1 LVRALL
7 VYQLH
12 IYNNIRKIFKVEQ
25 KHMASLSE
33 SPTYN
38 LKVVV
43 NETGIKPD
51 TLRAWE
57 RRYGL
62 PSPNRTGG
70 GHRLYSEKD
79 IAIIKW
85 LMARQDEGLSI
96 SRAVKL
102 WQSLEAEGESPLFVP
117 EYQEMPLPM
126 MDTAVFTTTQID
138 DIRSAWINACLR
150 FDEASAER
158 ILTQAF
164 ALYQP
169 ETVLTLLLQRALSEI
184 GDMWFQDKVTVQQEH
199 FASALAMRRLNTL
212 LAASPAPTRSGR
224 VLIGCPPH
232 EDHTFA
238 PLTLTIML
246 RYRGWDLVYLGANVP
261 LGRFVSTVESVKPNL
276 IILTAQQLYTAAKL
290 FEVAKNVA
298 AEKNVML
305 AFGGRIFNTVPR
317 LRQRI
322 PGYFLGESM
331 EEATQ
336 TVDRLLSF
344 GMVPPTIKRV
354 PDFYLKALEI
364 FRDKQSFIEGHA
376 WSLLRADGMSYE
388 HYTNANLHL
397 SRDIY
402 AALTFGDIEFLS
414 AEIAWAEKLLLN
426 YSMPVEVMRQYL
438 LAYHTAAQ
446 EHLHGPAELV
456 VDWLSEVA
464 KNPVLAEAV

>member
-1 LVRALL
+1 MTS
-7 VYQLH
+7 
-12 IYNNIRKIFKVEQ
+12 YNEN
-25 KHMASLSE
+25 
-33 SPTYN
+33 PTYN
-38 LKVVV
+38 LRVVV
-43 NETGIKPD
+43 NETDIKPD

-62 PSPNRTGG
+62 PAPDRTSG

-85 LMARQDEGLSI
+85 LMARQEEGLSI

-102 WQSLEAEGESPLFVP
+102 WRSLEAEGKSPLLVP
-117 EYQEMPLPM
+117 EYQEMRQPSR
-126 MDTAVFTTTQID
+126 DTAVLTSNKID
-138 DIRSAWINACLR
+138 DMRAAWIDACLK
-150 FDEASAER
+150 FDEPTAER

-169 ETVLTLLLQRALSEI
+169 ETVLTQLLQKALATI
-184 GDMWFQDKVTVQQEH
+184 GELWFKDEASVQQEH

-212 LAASPAPTRSGR
+212 LAASPAPTRQGR

-246 RYRGWDLVYLGANVP
+246 RYRGWSVIYLGANVP
-261 LGRFVSTVESVKPNL
+261 QSRFISTVESIKPDL
-276 IILTAQQLYTAAKL
+276 IILTAQQLFTAAKL

-298 AEKNVML
+298 DENNVML
-305 AFGGRIFNTVPR
+305 AFGGRVFNSVPR

-322 PGYFLGESM
+322 PGYFLGDTM
-331 EEATQ
+331 DNAAQ
-336 TVDRLLSF
+336 TVDRLLTF
-344 GMVPPTIKRV
+344 GMQAPTIKRV
-354 PDFYLKALEI
+354 PEFYQRALET
-364 FRDKQSFIEGHA
+364 FREKQAFIEGRA
-376 WSLLRADGMSYE
+376 WSLLKAEGISYE

-426 YSMPVEVMRQYL
+426 YSMPPETLRNYL
-438 LAYHTAAQ
+438 QAYHLAAA
-446 EHLHGPAELV
+446 EFLEGPAELV
-456 VDWLSEVA
+456 VDWLFEVS
-464 KNPVLAEAV
+464 KNPALISTAA

>member
-1 LVRALL
+1 
-7 VYQLH
+7 
-12 IYNNIRKIFKVEQ
+12 
-25 KHMASLSE
+25 MTSPSE
-33 SPTYN
+33 NPAYN

-62 PSPNRTGG
+62 PDPNRTPG
-70 GHRLYSEKD
+70 GHRLYSDKD

-85 LMARQDEGLSI
+85 LLARQDEGLSI

-102 WQSLEAEGESPLFVP
+102 WLALEADGESPLLVP
-117 EYQEMPLPM
+117 EYQEMPVPRRE
-126 MDTAVFTTTQID
+126 TAVAASSKID
-138 DIRSAWINACLR
+138 DMRTAWIEACLK
-150 FDEASAER
+150 FDEPSAER

-169 ETVLTLLLQRALSEI
+169 EMVLTQLLQRALSGI
-184 GDMWFQDKVTVQQEH
+184 GDMWFRDEVSVQQEH
-199 FASALAMRRLNTL
+199 FSSALAMRRLNTL
-212 LAASPAPTRSGR
+212 LAAAPAPTRHGR

-238 PLTLTIML
+238 PLTLTLML
-246 RYRGWDLVYLGANVP
+246 RYRGWELIYLGANVP
-261 LGRFVSTVESVKPNL
+261 HSRFVSTVESIKPDL
-276 IILTAQQLYTAAKL
+276 IIMTAQQLFTAAKL
-290 FEVAKNVA
+290 FEVAKTVA
-298 AEKNVML
+298 AENDVML

-322 PGYFLGESM
+322 PGFFLGETM
-331 EEATQ
+331 DDATE
-336 TVDRLLSF
+336 TVNRLLTF
-344 GMVPPTIKRV
+344 GLPAPNIKHV
-354 PDFYLKALEI
+354 PDFYLRALTAFRENQAVIESRAWQLLKAAGI
-364 FRDKQSFIEGHA
+364 
-376 WSLLRADGMSYE
+376 SYE

-426 YSMPVEVMRQYL
+426 YSMPTETLRNYL
-438 LAYHTAAQ
+438 QAYYLAAK
-446 EHLHGPAELV
+446 EHLEGPAELV
-456 VDWLSEVA
+456 VDWLVEVSSNPALVSESA
-464 KNPVLAEAV
+464 

>member
-1 LVRALL
+1 
-7 VYQLH
+7 
-12 IYNNIRKIFKVEQ
+12 
-25 KHMASLSE
+25 MATLNE
-33 SPTYN
+33 IPTYN

-62 PSPNRTGG
+62 PSPNRTSG
-70 GHRLYSEKD
+70 GHRLYSDKD
-79 IAIIKW
+79 IAVIKW
-85 LMARQDEGLSI
+85 LLARQDEGLSI

-102 WQSLEAEGESPLFVP
+102 WQSLEAEGEVPLFVP
-117 EYQEMPLPM
+117 EYQEMTTAKWE
-126 MDTAVFTTTQID
+126 TAVPATNQID
-138 DIRSAWINACLR
+138 DIRTAWIEACLR
-150 FDEASAER
+150 FDEPSAER

-169 ETVLTLLLQRALSEI
+169 ETVLTRLLQRALAEI
-184 GDMWFQDKVTVQQEH
+184 GERWFQDKVTVQQEH

-212 LAASPAPTRSGR
+212 LAASPASTRSGR

-246 RYRGWDLVYLGANVP
+246 RYRGWELIYLGANVP
-261 LGRFVSTVESVKPNL
+261 LGRFVSTVESIKPNL
-276 IILTAQQLYTAAKL
+276 IILTAQQLYTAAML

-322 PGYFLGESM
+322 PGYFLGETL

-336 TVDRLLSF
+336 TVNRLLSF
-344 GMVPPTIKRV
+344 GMVPPAIKPV
-354 PDFYLKALEI
+354 PDFYLKAAEV
-364 FRDKQSFIEGHA
+364 FRDQQALIEGHA
-376 WSLLRADGMSYE
+376 WSLLKANGMSYE

-426 YSMPVEVMRQYL
+426 YSMPVVALRQYL
-438 LAYHTAAQ
+438 QAYHTAAQ
-446 EHLHGPAELV
+446 EYLHGPAELV
-456 VDWLSEVA
+456 VDWLAGVA
-464 KNPVLAEAV
+464 QNPVLVESA

>member
-1 LVRALL
+1 
-7 VYQLH
+7 
-12 IYNNIRKIFKVEQ
+12 
-25 KHMASLSE
+25 MASLSE

-62 PSPNRTGG
+62 PTPDRTGG
-70 GHRLYSEKD
+70 GHRLYSDRD
-79 IAIIKW
+79 IATIKW
-85 LMARQDEGLSI
+85 LMARQEEGLSI

-102 WQSLEAEGESPLFVP
+102 WRSLEAEGEFPLLVP
-117 EYQEMPLPM
+117 EYQELPTPVM
-126 MDTAVFTTTQID
+126 ATAVPHSNQID
-138 DIRSAWINACLR
+138 DIRAAWIDACLR
-150 FDEASAER
+150 FDEGSAER

-169 ETVLTLLLQRALSEI
+169 ETVLTKLLQRALSEI
-184 GDMWFQDKVTVQQEH
+184 GDLWFQDKVTVQQEH

-212 LAASPAPTRSGR
+212 LAAAPAPTRSGR

-238 PLTLTIML
+238 SLTLTIML
-246 RYRGWDLVYLGANVP
+246 RYRGWELIYLGANVP
-261 LGRFVSTVESVKPNL
+261 LGRFVSTVESIKPNL
-276 IILTAQQLYTAAKL
+276 IILTAQQLFTAAKL

-322 PGYFLGESM
+322 PGYFLGETM
-331 EEATQ
+331 EDATQ

-344 GMVPPTIKRV
+344 GMAPPTIKRV

-364 FRDKQSFIEGHA
+364 FRDRQALIEGSA
-376 WSLLRADGMSYE
+376 WGMLKANGMSYE

-426 YSMPVEVMRQYL
+426 YSMPVEAMRQYL
-438 LAYHTAAQ
+438 QAYHQAAQ
-446 EHLHGPAELV
+446 ENLTGPAEIV
-456 VDWLSEVA
+456 VDWLAEVA
-464 KNPVLAEAV
+464 QNPALTELA

>member
-1 LVRALL
+1 
-7 VYQLH
+7 
-12 IYNNIRKIFKVEQ
+12 
-25 KHMASLSE
+25 MASLSE

-62 PSPNRTGG
+62 PNPDRTGG
-70 GHRLYSEKD
+70 GHRLYSDKD

-102 WQSLEAEGESPLFVP
+102 WHSLEAAGESPLLVP
-117 EYQEMPLPM
+117 EYQELPTQVM
-126 MDTAVFTTTQID
+126 ATAVPHSNQID
-138 DIRSAWINACLR
+138 DIRAAWIEACLR

-169 ETVLTLLLQRALSEI
+169 ETVLTKLLQRALSEI
-184 GDMWFQDKVTVQQEH
+184 GDLWFHDKVTVQQEH

-212 LAASPAPTRSGR
+212 LAAAPAPTRPGR

-238 PLTLTIML
+238 SLTLTIML
-246 RYRGWDLVYLGANVP
+246 RYRGWELIYLGANVP
-261 LGRFVSTVESVKPNL
+261 LGRFVATVESIKPNL

-317 LRQRI
+317 LRQRV
-322 PGYFLGESM
+322 PGYFLGETM
-331 EEATQ
+331 EDATQ

-344 GMVPPTIKRV
+344 GMSPPTIKRV

-364 FRDKQSFIEGHA
+364 FRDRQAIIEGAA
-376 WSLLRADGMSYE
+376 WSLLKADGMSYE

-426 YSMPVEVMRQYL
+426 YSMPVEAMRQYL
-438 LAYHTAAQ
+438 QAYHRAAQ
-446 EHLHGPAELV
+446 EHLTGPAEIV
-456 VDWLSEVA
+456 VDWLAEVA
-464 KNPVLAEAV
+464 QNPALAELA

>member
-1 LVRALL
+1 
-7 VYQLH
+7 
-12 IYNNIRKIFKVEQ
+12 
-25 KHMASLSE
+25 MASLSE

-62 PSPNRTGG
+62 PNPDRTGG
-70 GHRLYSEKD
+70 GHRLYSDKD
-79 IAIIKW
+79 IATIKW
-85 LMARQDEGLSI
+85 LMARQEEGLSI

-102 WQSLEAEGESPLFVP
+102 WQSLEAEGESPLLIP
-117 EYQEMPLPM
+117 EYQEMPAPLLE
-126 MDTAVFTTTQID
+126 TAVSHSNQID
-138 DIRSAWINACLR
+138 DIRTAWIDACLR

-169 ETVLTLLLQRALSEI
+169 ETVLIKLLQRALSEI
-184 GDMWFQDKVTVQQEH
+184 GDLWFQDKVSVQQEH

-212 LAASPAPTRSGR
+212 LAAAPAPTRSGR
-224 VLIGCPPH
+224 ILIGCPPH

-238 PLTLTIML
+238 SLTLTIML
-246 RYRGWDLVYLGANVP
+246 RYRGWELIYLGANVP
-261 LGRFVSTVESVKPNL
+261 LSRFIATVESIKPNL
-276 IILTAQQLYTAAKL
+276 IILTAQQLFTAAKL
-290 FEVAKNVA
+290 FEVARNVA
-298 AEKNVML
+298 AEKSVML

-322 PGYFLGESM
+322 PGYFLGETM
-331 EEATQ
+331 EDATQ

-344 GMVPPTIKRV
+344 GMTSPTIKLV
-354 PDFYLKALEI
+354 PDFYLKALEL
-364 FRDKQSFIEGHA
+364 FRETQALIEGSA
-376 WSLLRADGMSYE
+376 WRLLKVEGMSYE
-388 HYTNANLHL
+388 QFTNANLHL

-426 YSMPVEVMRQYL
+426 YSMPIDAMRHYL
-438 LAYHTAAQ
+438 QGYHQAAQ
-446 EHLHGPAELV
+446 EHLTGPAEIV
-456 VDWLSEVA
+456 VDWLAEVA
-464 KNPVLAEAV
+464 QNPALSELA

>member
-1 LVRALL
+1 
-7 VYQLH
+7 
-12 IYNNIRKIFKVEQ
+12 
-25 KHMASLSE
+25 MASISE
-33 SPTYN
+33 NPAYN

-43 NETGIKPD
+43 NDTGIKPD

-62 PSPNRTGG
+62 PNPNRTAG
-70 GHRLYSEKD
+70 GHRLYSDKD
-79 IAIIKW
+79 IAVIKW
-85 LMARQDEGLSI
+85 LMSRQEEGLSI

-102 WQSLEAEGESPLFVP
+102 WHNLEADGESPLLVP
-117 EYQEMPLPM
+117 EYQEMRPIAREAPV
-126 MDTAVFTTTQID
+126 AVGSKID
-138 DIRSAWINACLR
+138 DIRAAWIEACLR
-150 FDEASAER
+150 FDEPAAER

-169 ETVLTLLLQRALSEI
+169 ETVITQLLQKGLARI
-184 GDMWFQDKVTVQQEH
+184 GELWFNDEVSVQQEH

-212 LAASPAPTRSGR
+212 LAASPSPTRQGR

-246 RYRGWDLVYLGANVP
+246 RYRGWEMIYLGANVP
-261 LGRFVSTVESVKPNL
+261 QGRFVSTVESIKPDL
-276 IILTAQQLYTAAKL
+276 IIMTAQQLFTAAKL

-298 AEKNVML
+298 AENNVML
-305 AFGGRIFNTVPR
+305 AFGGRVFNTVPR

-322 PGYFLGESM
+322 PGYFLGETM
-331 EEATQ
+331 EQATQ
-336 TVDRLLSF
+336 TVDRLLTS
-344 GMVPPTIKRV
+344 GMPAPTIKHV
-354 PDFYLKALEI
+354 PDFYQRALTTFRETQAAIEAHAWNQLKAQGI
-364 FRDKQSFIEGHA
+364 
-376 WSLLRADGMSYE
+376 SYE

-426 YSMPVEVMRQYL
+426 YRMPVEMLRHYL
-438 LAYHTAAQ
+438 QAYHLSAQ
-446 EHLHGPAELV
+446 EHLEGPAELV
-456 VDWLSEVA
+456 VDWLAEVSC
-464 KNPVLAEAV
+464 NPILVAEAA

>member
-1 LVRALL
+1 
-7 VYQLH
+7 
-12 IYNNIRKIFKVEQ
+12 
-25 KHMASLSE
+25 MT
-33 SPTYN
+33 SPSVNPAYN

-62 PSPNRTGG
+62 PDPDRTQG
-70 GHRLYSEKD
+70 GHRLYSDRD

-102 WQSLEAEGESPLFVP
+102 WRTLESDGESPLLAP
-117 EYQEMPLPM
+117 EYQEMPLPSRE
-126 MDTAVFTTTQID
+126 TAVAASSKID
-138 DIRSAWINACLR
+138 DMRAAWIEACMN
-150 FDEASAER
+150 FDEPSAER

-169 ETVLTLLLQRALSEI
+169 ETVLTQLLQKALSTI
-184 GDMWFQDKVTVQQEH
+184 GELWFKDKISVQQEH

-212 LAASPAPTRSGR
+212 LAASPAPTRQGR

-246 RYRGWDLVYLGANVP
+246 RYRGWELIYLGANVP
-261 LGRFVSTVESVKPNL
+261 QSRFVSTVESIKPDL
-276 IILTAQQLYTAAKL
+276 IIMTAQQLFTAAKL
-290 FEVAKNVA
+290 FEVAKSVA
-298 AEKNVML
+298 AENNVML

-322 PGYFLGESM
+322 PGYFLGETM
-331 EEATQ
+331 ADATQ
-336 TVDRLLSF
+336 TVDRLLTF
-344 GMVPPTIKRV
+344 GMPAPSIKQV
-354 PDFYLKALEI
+354 PDFYLRALTS
-364 FRDKQSFIEGHA
+364 FREKQAVIEARA
-376 WSLLRADGMSYE
+376 WELLRLEGISYE

-426 YSMPVEVMRQYL
+426 YSMPVETLRHYL
-438 LAYHTAAQ
+438 QAYHQAAT
-446 EHLHGPAELV
+446 EYLEGPAELV
-456 VDWLSEVA
+456 VDWLAEVSS
-464 KNPVLAEAV
+464 NPALVAESP

>member
-1 LVRALL
+1 MTS
-7 VYQLH
+7 
-12 IYNNIRKIFKVEQ
+12 F
-25 KHMASLSE
+25 SE
-33 SPTYN
+33 NPAYN

-62 PSPNRTGG
+62 PNPNRTSG
-70 GHRLYSEKD
+70 GHRLYSDKD
-79 IAIIKW
+79 IAVIKW
-85 LMARQDEGLSI
+85 LLSRQDEGLSI

-102 WQSLEAEGESPLFVP
+102 WRNLEANGELPLLVP
-117 EYQEMPLPM
+117 EYQEMRPPSRE
-126 MDTAVFTTTQID
+126 TAVAVGSRMD
-138 DIRSAWINACLR
+138 DIRAAWIEACLD
-150 FDEASAER
+150 FDEPSAER

-169 ETVLTLLLQRALSEI
+169 EMVLTQLLQKALATI
-184 GDMWFQDKVTVQQEH
+184 GEMWFNDKISVQQEH

-212 LAASPAPTRSGR
+212 MAASPLPTRQGR

-238 PLTLTIML
+238 PLMLTIML
-246 RYRGWDLVYLGANVP
+246 RYRGWELIYLGANVP
-261 LGRFVSTVESVKPNL
+261 NSRFVSTVESIKPDL
-276 IILTAQQLYTAAKL
+276 IIMTAQQLYTAAKL

-298 AEKNVML
+298 AENDAML
-305 AFGGRIFNTVPR
+305 AFGGRVFNTVPR

-322 PGYFLGESM
+322 PGYFLGETM
-331 EEATQ
+331 EQATQ
-336 TVDRLLSF
+336 TVDKLLTF
-344 GMVPPTIKRV
+344 GLPTPTIKHV
-354 PDFYLKALEI
+354 PEFYQRALTSFRETQGAIEAHAWNSLKA
-364 FRDKQSFIEGHA
+364 EGI
-376 WSLLRADGMSYE
+376 SYE

-426 YSMPVEVMRQYL
+426 YSMPIESLRRYL
-438 LAYHTAAQ
+438 QMYHLSAK
-446 EHLHGPAELV
+446 EHLDGPAELV
-456 VDWLSEVA
+456 VDWLAEVSR
-464 KNPVLAEAV
+464 NPVLVDETA

>member
-1 LVRALL
+1 
-7 VYQLH
+7 
-12 IYNNIRKIFKVEQ
+12 
-25 KHMASLSE
+25 MASLNE
-33 SPTYN
+33 SPAYN
-38 LKVVV
+38 LKVVI
-43 NETGIKPD
+43 NETGIKSD

-62 PSPNRTGG
+62 PSPHRTSG

-85 LMARQDEGLSI
+85 LIARQGEGLSI

-102 WQSLEAEGESPLFVP
+102 WHSLEAEGESPLLVP
-117 EYQEMPLPM
+117 EYQEIRQSLYE
-126 MDTAVFTTTQID
+126 TAVPSNNTVD
-138 DIRSAWINACLR
+138 DIRAAWIAACMN

-169 ETVLTLLLQRALSEI
+169 EMVLTGLLQRALAEI
-184 GDMWFQDKVTVQQEH
+184 GELWFQGKVTVQQEH

-212 LAASPAPTRSGR
+212 LAASPAPTRPGR

-246 RYRGWDLVYLGANVP
+246 RYRGWELIYLGANVP
-261 LGRFVSTVESVKPNL
+261 LGRFVSTVESIKPDL
-276 IILTAQQLYTAAKL
+276 IIMTAQQLYTAAKL
-290 FEVAKNVA
+290 FEVAQHVA
-298 AEKNVML
+298 AEQSVKL

-317 LRQRI
+317 LRQRV

-331 EEATQ
+331 ESATQ
-336 TVDRLLSF
+336 VVDRLLSF
-344 GMVPPTIKRV
+344 GLPAPTVKRV
-354 PDFYLKALEI
+354 PDFYLKALEL
-364 FRDKQSFIEGHA
+364 FRDNQAMIEGHA
-376 WSLLRADGMSYE
+376 WNLLKADGMSYE
-388 HYTNANLHL
+388 HYANANLHL

-426 YSMPVEVMRQYL
+426 YSMPVESLHRYL
-438 LAYHTAAQ
+438 QAYHQSAQ
-446 EHLHGPAELV
+446 NYLGGPAELV
-456 VDWLSEVA
+456 VDWLSEVSS
-464 KNPVLAEAV
+464 NPALVSVSP

>member
-1 LVRALL
+1 
-7 VYQLH
+7 
-12 IYNNIRKIFKVEQ
+12 
-25 KHMASLSE
+25 MASLSE

-70 GHRLYSEKD
+70 GHRLYSDKD

-102 WQSLEAEGESPLFVP
+102 WQSLEAEGKSPLHVI
-117 EYQEMPLPM
+117 EYQERPPVL
-126 MDTAVFTTTQID
+126 DTAVFNTSQID

-150 FDEASAER
+150 FDEASAEH

-169 ETVLTLLLQRALSEI
+169 ETVLTKLLQRALAEI
-184 GDMWFQDKVTVQQEH
+184 GELWFQDKVTVQQEH

-212 LAASPAPTRSGR
+212 LTASPAPTRPGR

-246 RYRGWDLVYLGANVP
+246 RYRGWDLIYLGANVP
-261 LGRFVSTVESVKPNL
+261 LGRFVATVESIKPNL

-290 FEVAKNVA
+290 FEVAKSVA
-298 AEKNVML
+298 AEKSVML
-305 AFGGRIFNTVPR
+305 AYGGRIFNTVPR

-331 EEATQ
+331 EDATQ

-344 GMVPPTIKRV
+344 GMASPTIKRV
-354 PDFYLKALEI
+354 PDFYVKALEI
-364 FRDKQSFIEGHA
+364 FRDKQALIEGDA
-376 WSLLRADGMSYE
+376 WSMLKADGMSYE

-426 YSMPVEVMRQYL
+426 YSMPVAAMRQYL
-438 LAYHTAAQ
+438 QAYHMAAQ

-456 VDWLSEVA
+456 VDWLAEVA
-464 KNPVLAEAV
+464 KNPALTVLA